1 MPSDLDE
8 LIARRSTEIFHAHR
22 QRIYELTDR
31 LFAGLMLFQWLAA
44 IAAAYWVSP
53 LTWAG
58 AASRTHLHVW
68 AAIFLGGACTLF
80 PVGLAV
86 GWPGRAFTRYAVASG
101 QMLMSALLI
110 HLSGGRIETH
120 FHVFGSLAFLAFY
133 RDWTV
138 FVPATLLVAADHFL
152 RGVYWPQSVYGLLTP
167 SPWRWLEHAAWVAFE
182 ETFLINACLQSVREM
197 WDIARQRAE
206 LEVARQK
213 TEQTV
218 LERTAELKASE
229 ERFRLLSAAS
239 PVGMFRTDAAGRG
252 VYTNARWSEIAGVNG
267 EEGLGDGWQRAV
279 HPDDRAAVVAGWMAA
294 VREKREDEREFR
306 MQTPRGEVRWI
317 HTRTKPILSE
327 DGRVTGHVGTAEDIT
342 ARRRAEALQAGQ
354 KHVLELLATEA
365 TLADVLA
372 ALVCTIEEQAPG
384 MLCSVLCL
392 DGERLRH
399 GAAPSLPEDYSRAV
413 DGIAIGP
420 AAGSCGTAAYR
431 HERVIVEDIE
441 RDPRWAEFR
450 DLALRHGLR
459 ACWSEPIFS
468 ASGQVLGTFAS
479 YYREPRRPTDDEISL
494 IEAAAQLGG
503 LAIERKRAEAE
514 LAEARDQALEAARLK
529 SQFLANMSHEIRTPM
544 NAIIGMTD
552 IALET
557 ELDGEQRECLETVK
571 LSARSLLALLN
582 DILDFSKVEAGR
594 LDLERITFSL
604 RDSLGDT
611 LKTQALHSHEKRL
624 ELACD
629 VAADV
634 PDGLVGDPGR
644 LRQVVANLVGNA
656 IKFTDQGEVVV
667 RVRAEELTADDV
679 ALHVTVSDTGIGI
692 PRDKQGKIFG
702 AFVQVDGSMTRRHG
716 GTGLGLAI
724 ASQLVELMGGR
735 IWVES
740 VPGRGSSFHFAVR
753 LERTAEDG
761 AHDEGIEAAALRG
774 LRVLVVD
781 DSATSRGILVD
792 MLAAWGL
799 RPDGVAAGT
808 EALAALGRAHAD
820 RAPYKLALVDVEM
833 PDMDGPALVRRVRDE
848 PPLATTPVVLL
859 GAPGQRATGG
869 PEVELEVAGYLT
881 KPVVASHL
889 LETIQA
895 ICHGSRRDPSPRPV
909 VATSRTPLHV
919 LLAEDNA
926 VNRKVAVRL
935 LQKRGHTVVAVED
948 GRQAV
953 RALDRERFDVVVMD
967 VQMPEMDGYEVTA
980 AVRARERVQGGHLPI
995 VALTAHAMK
1004 GDRER
1009 CLEAGMDAYVSKPV
1023 DAEELFATLE
1033 RVAPGDR
1040 PPSVTAPPR
1049 AANGDILDRAALLE
1063 RTDHD
1068 PELLLD
1074 ILNTFREDSAKLLA
1088 EIRSALARREARAL
1102 ARPAHTLKGALATL
1116 AARAAA
1122 EAARRL
1128 ESVGQ
1133 ADDLG
1138 GAEEACAALERE
1150 LQRLEP
1156 ELAAVG
1162 KADASAETG

>member
-8 LIARRSTEIFHAHR
+8 LTARRSAEIFRAHR

-31 LFAGLMLFQWLAA
+31 LFAGLMLFQWVAA

-68 AAIFLGGACTLF
+68 AAVFLGGACTLF

-239 PVGMFRTDAAGRG
+239 PVGMFRTDAEGRG
-252 VYTNARWSEIAGVNG
+252 VYTNARWSEIAGVSA
-267 EEGLGDGWQRAV
+267 EEALGDGWQRAV
-279 HPDDRAAVVAGWMAA
+279 HPDDRAAATAGWMAA
-294 VREKREDEREFR
+294 VREQREDEREFR
-306 MQTPRGEVRWI
+306 MLTPRGEVRWV
-317 HTRTKPILSE
+317 HVCTKPIVSE
-327 DGRVTGHVGTAEDIT
+327 DGRVTGHVGTA
-342 ARRRAEALQAGQ
+342 
-354 KHVLELLATEA
+354 
-365 TLADVLA
+365 
-372 ALVCTIEEQAPG
+372 
-384 MLCSVLCL
+384 
-392 DGERLRH
+392 
-399 GAAPSLPEDYSRAV
+399 
-413 DGIAIGP
+413 
-420 AAGSCGTAAYR
+420 AGSCGTAAYR
-431 HERVIVEDIE
+431 RERVIVDDIE

-459 ACWSEPIFS
+459 ACWSEPILS

-479 YYREPRRPTDDEISL
+479 YYGEARSPTDDEIAL
-494 IEAAAQLGG
+494 IEGAAQLGG

-557 ELDGEQRECLETVK
+557 KLDGEQRECLETVK

-594 LDLERITFSL
+594 LDLERVTFSL
-604 RDSLGDT
+604 RDTLGDT
-611 LKTQALHSHEKRL
+611 LRTHALQAHEKRL

-667 RVRAEELTADDV
+667 RVRAEELTAGDV

-692 PRDKQGKIFG
+692 PGDKQERVFG

-740 VPGRGSSFHFAVR
+740 VPGRGSSFHFTVR
-753 LERTAEDG
+753 LERTGEDG
-761 AHDEGIEAAALRG
+761 ARDDGLDAAALRG

-781 DSATSRGILVD
+781 DSATSRSILVD

-808 EALAALGRAHAD
+808 EALAALACAHAES
-820 RAPYKLALVDVEM
+820 APYKLALVDVEM

-869 PEVELEVAGYLT
+869 PEVEVAGYLT

-895 ICHGSRRDPSPRPV
+895 ICHGPRRDASPRPV

-953 RALDRERFDVVVMD
+953 RALDRERFDVVLMD
-967 VQMPEMDGYEVTA
+967 VQMPEMDGFEATA
-980 AVRARERVQGGHLPI
+980 AVRARERVQDGHVPS
-995 VALTAHAMK
+995 VAPTAYAMY
-1004 GDRER
+1004 GERER
-1009 CLEAGMDAYVSKPV
+1009 CLAAGMDAYVSKPIE
-1023 DAEELFATLE
+1023 AEELFATLD
-1033 RVAPGDR
+1033 RVVPGDAPASVVV
-1040 PPSVTAPPR
+1040 PPHTP
-1049 AANGDILDRAALLE
+1049 NGDILDRAALLE

-1074 ILNTFREDSAKLLA
+1074 ILNAFREDSAKLLA
-1088 EIRSALARREARAL
+1088 EIRNALARREARAL
-1102 ARPAHTLKGALATL
+1102 ARPADTLKGAHATL
-1116 AARAAA
+1116 PARARA

-1128 ESVGQ
+1128 ESVGR

-1138 GAEEACAALERE
+1138 SAEAACAALERE

-1162 KADASAETG
+1162 KAEASAAAG

>member
-8 LIARRSTEIFHAHR
+8 LTARRSAEIFRAHR

-31 LFAGLMLFQWLAA
+31 LFAGLMLFQWVAA

-68 AAIFLGGACTLF
+68 AAVFLGGACTLF

-120 FHVFGSLAFLAFY
+120 FHLFGSLAFLAFY

-182 ETFLINACLQSVREM
+182 ETFLINACLQSVRER

-213 TEQTV
+213 TEQTA
-218 LERTAELKASE
+218 LERAAQLKASE

-239 PVGMFRTDAAGRG
+239 PVGMFRTDAEGRG
-252 VYTNARWSEIAGVNG
+252 VYTNARWSEIAGVSA
-267 EEGLGDGWQRAV
+267 EEALGDGWQRAV
-279 HPDDRAAVVAGWMAA
+279 HPDDRAAATAGWMAA
-294 VREKREDEREFR
+294 VREQREDEREFR
-306 MQTPRGEVRWI
+306 MLTPRGEVRWV
-317 HTRTKPILSE
+317 HVCTKPIVSE
-327 DGRVTGHVGTAEDIT
+327 DGRVTGHVGTSEDIT

-354 KHVLELLATEA
+354 KYVLELLATGA
-365 TLADVLA
+365 SLADVLS
-372 ALVCTIEEQAPG
+372 ALVRTIEEQAPG

-413 DGIAIGP
+413 DGLTIGP

-431 HERVIVEDIE
+431 RERVIVDDIE

-459 ACWSEPIFS
+459 ACWSEPILS

-479 YYREPRRPTDDEISL
+479 YYGEARSPTDDEIAL
-494 IEAAAQLGG
+494 IEGAAQLGG

-514 LAEARDQALEAARLK
+514 LAEARDQA
-529 SQFLANMSHEIRTPM
+529 
-544 NAIIGMTD
+544 
-552 IALET
+552 
-557 ELDGEQRECLETVK
+557 
-571 LSARSLLALLN
+571 
-582 DILDFSKVEAGR
+582 
-594 LDLERITFSL
+594 
-604 RDSLGDT
+604 
-611 LKTQALHSHEKRL
+611 
-624 ELACD
+624 
-629 VAADV
+629 
-634 PDGLVGDPGR
+634 LVGDPGR

-667 RVRAEELTADDV
+667 RVRAEELTAGDV

-692 PRDKQGKIFG
+692 PGDKQERVFG

-740 VPGRGSSFHFAVR
+740 VPGRGSSFHFTVR
-753 LERTAEDG
+753 LQRTAEDG
-761 AHDEGIEAAALRG
+761 AQDDGIEAAALRG

-781 DSATSRGILVD
+781 DSATNRNILVD

-1128 ESVGQ
+1128 ESVGR

-1138 GAEEACAALERE
+1138 SAEEACAALERE

-1162 KADASAETG
+1162 KAEASAAAG

>member
-8 LIARRSTEIFHAHR
+8 LTARRSAEIFRAHR

-31 LFAGLMLFQWLAA
+31 LFAGLMLFQWVAA

-68 AAIFLGGACTLF
+68 AAVFLGGACTLF

-239 PVGMFRTDAAGRG
+239 PVGMFRTDAEGRG
-252 VYTNARWSEIAGVNG
+252 VYTNARWSEIAGVSA
-267 EEGLGDGWQRAV
+267 EEALGDGWQRAV
-279 HPDDRAAVVAGWMAA
+279 HPDDRAAATAGWMAA
-294 VREKREDEREFR
+294 IREQREDEREFR
-306 MQTPRGEVRWI
+306 MLTPRGEVRWV
-317 HTRTKPILSE
+317 HVCTKPIVSE
-327 DGRVTGHVGTAEDIT
+327 DGRVTGHVGTSEDIT

-354 KHVLELLATEA
+354 KYVLELLATGA
-365 TLADVLA
+365 SLADVLS
-372 ALVCTIEEQAPG
+372 ALVRTIEEQAPG

-413 DGIAIGP
+413 DGLTIGP

-431 HERVIVEDIE
+431 RERVIVDDIE

-459 ACWSEPIFS
+459 ACWSEPILS

-479 YYREPRRPTDDEISL
+479 YYGEARSPTDDEIAL
-494 IEAAAQLGG
+494 IEGAAQLGG

-557 ELDGEQRECLETVK
+557 KLDGEQRECLETVK

-594 LDLERITFSL
+594 LDLERVTFSL
-604 RDSLGDT
+604 RDTLGDT
-611 LKTQALHSHEKRL
+611 LRTHALQAHEKRL

-667 RVRAEELTADDV
+667 RVRAEELTAGDV

-692 PRDKQGKIFG
+692 PGDKQERVFG

-740 VPGRGSSFHFAVR
+740 VPGRGSSFHFTVR

-761 AHDEGIEAAALRG
+761 ARDDGLDAAALRG

-781 DSATSRGILVD
+781 DSATSRSILVD

-808 EALAALGRAHAD
+808 EALAALGCAHAD
-820 RAPYKLALVDVEM
+820 SAPYKLALVDVEM

-869 PEVELEVAGYLT
+869 PEVEVAGYLT

-895 ICHGSRRDPSPRPV
+895 ICHGPRRDASPRPV

-953 RALDRERFDVVVMD
+953 RALDRERFDVVLMD
-967 VQMPEMDGYEVTA
+967 VQMPEMDGFEATA
-980 AVRARERVQGGHLPI
+980 AVRARERVQGGHVPI

-1009 CLEAGMDAYVSKPV
+1009 CLAAGMDAYVSKPIE
-1023 DAEELFATLE
+1023 AEELFTTLE
-1033 RVAPGDR
+1033 RVVPGDA
-1040 PPSVTAPPR
+1040 PASVVVLPHTT
-1049 AANGDILDRAALLE
+1049 NGDILDRAALLE

-1074 ILNTFREDSAKLLA
+1074 ILNAFREDSAKLLA
-1088 EIRSALARREARAL
+1088 EIRNALARREARAL

-1128 ESVGQ
+1128 ESVGR

-1138 GAEEACAALERE
+1138 SAEEACAALERE

-1162 KADASAETG
+1162 KAEASAAAG